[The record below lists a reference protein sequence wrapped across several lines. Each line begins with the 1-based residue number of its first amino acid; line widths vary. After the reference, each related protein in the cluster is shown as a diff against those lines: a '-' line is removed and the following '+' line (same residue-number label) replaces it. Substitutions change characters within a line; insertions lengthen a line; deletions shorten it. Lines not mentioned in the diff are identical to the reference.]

1 VFPNEV
7 ALVFRQVAYVLEQR
21 CSLFQG
27 HTRLFRMSMAFL
39 IAIEPQNYEKSP
51 RLPRNRGE
59 NVCPSALFRSKIQS
73 SPAKSLLELYAGVE
87 GEEMKR
93 YM

>member
-7 ALVFRQVAYVLEQR
+7 ARVFRQVAYVLEQR

-59 NVCPSALFRSKIQS
+59 NVCPSALFRSK
-73 SPAKSLLELYAGVE
+73 VE
-87 GEEMKR
+87 KAR
-93 YM
+93 Q